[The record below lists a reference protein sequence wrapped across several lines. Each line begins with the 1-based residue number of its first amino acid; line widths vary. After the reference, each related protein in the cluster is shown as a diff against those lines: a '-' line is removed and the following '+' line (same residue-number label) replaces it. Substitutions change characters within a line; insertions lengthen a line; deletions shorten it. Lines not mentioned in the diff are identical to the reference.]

1 VELLW
6 EHSQKIT
13 NGHNPAAYHSPD
25 NVLQVLYVDDQGQIR
40 ATATETPFGNFAD
53 REFFGSEFAAG
64 DTGVEHLSLSYL
76 PRMNIWAV
84 WHSEGRHRM
93 GVFLLK
99 QEANKYLDSGTINL
113 HGDDPTTSLSLTLEN
128 PQGIICA
135 EDACDVPPGT
145 RISVFFRA
153 GNSVRLPLG
162 VFYLDR
168 MTTRTGDSKV
178 IISARN
184 VIGKLLRDQTFDEDN
199 VFSGTITAVLE
210 QILELAGVA
219 FYKVESSS
227 TIVKMEFPPDM
238 SLYDGI
244 SAVIA
249 VKEGW
254 EIREDV
260 NGAVVI
266 GGPAHLQYHCPAGHY
281 VFSRGADLFSREVSR
296 DDREVYSRVCV
307 HDPDFSVAVYRTVAF
322 PEGWNLPARKTLY
335 VEVPE
340 GTSKSEADAVADH
353 LAQRLANVGIVE
365 SFSGPF
371 RPHLQPGDAAEII
384 EPGKLPKLLGTIT
397 EITLRFGRGGFYT
410 DFTVDSG
417 GVLRKPRLKDLI
429 QQIGGRRPGAGAVKR
444 LE

>member
-1 VELLW
+1 MELLW

-25 NVLQVLYVDDQGQIR
+25 NVLQVLYVDDNGNIR

-64 DTGVEHLSLSYL
+64 DTGVEHLTLSYL

-99 QEANKYLDSGTINL
+99 QEANKYLDSGSVSFR
-113 HGDDPTTSLSLTLEN
+113 GDDPTTSLSLTLEN

-135 EDACDVPPGT
+135 EDACEVPPGT
-145 RISVFFRA
+145 KVSVFFRS

-162 VFYLDR
+162 SYYLDR
-168 MTTRTGDSKV
+168 VTTKTGDPKV
-178 IISARN
+178 TISARN
-184 VIGKLLRDQTFDEDN
+184 IIGKLLKDQTFDEN
-199 VFSGTITAVLE
+199 TTFSGTVTQVL
-210 QILELAGVA
+210 QDILEYGGVT
-219 FYKVESSS
+219 FHRVESVAT
-227 TIVKMEFPPDM
+227 TIGMEFPPNM

-244 SAVIA
+244 QSVISTMD
-249 VKEGW
+249 GW
-254 EIREDV
+254 EIKEDI

-266 GGPAHLQYHCPAGHY
+266 GGATHLQYHCPAGHY

-296 DDREVYSRVCV
+296 DDREVYSRVCI
-307 HDPDFSVAVYRTVAF
+307 HDRDFKVKVYEDVAF
-322 PEGWNLPARKTLY
+322 QDGWNLPSRKTLY

-340 GTSKSEADAVADH
+340 GTSQAEAEATAEH
-353 LAQRLANVGIVE
+353 LANRLANVGIIE

-371 RPHLQPGDAAEII
+371 RPHLQPGDAAEIT
-384 EPGKLPKLLGTIT
+384 EPGKLARLLGTIT
-397 EITLRFGRGGFYT
+397 QVGLRFGKSGFTT

-417 GVLRKPRLKDLI
+417 GVLRKPSLKDLI
-429 QQIGGRRPGAGAVKR
+429 QDIGGKKQTGSAKR